1 MPETWEPDIDIDII
15 DNMGDWNKTTYPP
28 AGAAYR
34 HYFTNKTYDG
44 GQNVTV
50 DAPLDEFPLFHVL

>member
-1 MPETWEPDIDIDII
+1 
-15 DNMGDWNKTTYPP
+15 MGDWNKTTYPP

-50 DAPLDEFPLFHVL
+50 DAPLDEFPLFHVFYRYPYL